1 MVLKTKAKPRRFFWT
16 NLLLQALG
24 WETYHPNAFRVVDG
38 DSLDL
43 RLQNGDVR
51 RIRCIG
57 FDCPELGQ
65 AFGEAAHMRTR
76 SLVKA
81 GLVRIKVRGTDRY
94 GRQLCDVRVSA
105 GRLSTIMLREGLAH
119 SDAASP
125 FKRFI
130 ATISPRLCRRGLWK
144 GSWMGL
150 TAARPAEFRSSNP
163 AYRD

>member
-1 MVLKTKAKPRRFFWT
+1 MVLNTKAKPRRFSWT

-38 DSLDL
+38 DSLEL
-43 RLQNGDVR
+43 RLQNGTVR

-65 AFGEAAHMRTR
+65 SFGEDAHMRTR

-81 GLVRIKVRGTDRY
+81 GLVRIKVRGADKY
-94 GRQLCDVRVSA
+94 GRQLCDVRVRA

-119 SDAASP
+119 SDAATP
-125 FKRFI
+125 LERFVE
-130 ATISPRLCRRGLWK
+130 TIWPRLCRRGLWK
-144 GSWMGL
+144 GSWMGI
-150 TAARPAEFRSSNP
+150 AATRPAKFRSSNP